1 MRRIIVFLLVAMAI
15 SVLSET
21 TTTPPTSEDCFGAE
35 GVVTTQSTL
44 SLEDAYSTSKLE
56 FTLSMFHLLFEV
68 SGKRNLF
75 FSPHSIH
82 QALLMSFFGSKGAT
96 QEELRRALKLGL
108 NDTKQDI
115 AKDYMLENYLRV
127 SLANCN

>member
-1 MRRIIVFLLVAMAI
+1 MAI

-21 TTTPPTSEDCFGAE
+21 TTLPPSGEDCFSEE
-35 GVVTTQSTL
+35 GVTPTATPATI

-56 FTLSMFHLLFEV
+56 FTLSMFHLLFGV

-127 SLANCN
+127 S

>member
-21 TTTPPTSEDCFGAE
+21 TTLPPSSGEDCFGAE

-56 FTLSMFHLLFEV
+56 FTLSMFHLLFGV

-127 SLANCN
+127 S